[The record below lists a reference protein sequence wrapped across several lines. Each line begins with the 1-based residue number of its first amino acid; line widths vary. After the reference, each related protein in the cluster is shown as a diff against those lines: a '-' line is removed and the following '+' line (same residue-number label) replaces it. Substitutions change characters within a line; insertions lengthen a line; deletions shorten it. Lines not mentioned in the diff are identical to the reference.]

1 MISGYKKRDIKVP
14 LYINNDEVNELAG
27 ELQRLT
33 KARSKAAAVR
43 AALVNEIA
51 RNKAAIPLR
60 QRLAA
65 VKQSARAAGLP
76 NRDFDQKKFSDD
88 MWGE

>member
-1 MISGYKKRDIKVP
+1 MA
-14 LYINNDEVNELAG
+14 LYINNDEVNELAS

-51 RNKAAIPLR
+51 RSKAEVPLR
-60 QRLAA
+60 QRLAT
-65 VKQSARAAGLP
+65 VKQRAREAGLP
-76 NRDFDQKKFSDD
+76 NREFNQKQFTDD
-88 MWGE
+88 MWGD